1 MKNTVA
7 KINADFC
14 AGCGSC
20 IGECPANAIS
30 INENDVSYVV
40 EDECTDCGLCLDAC
54 AHGAI
59 SIG

>member
-1 MKNTVA
+1 MVV

-14 AGCGSC
+14 ACCGSC

-30 INENDVSYVV
+30 INENDVSYVI
-40 EDECTDCGLCLDAC
+40 EDECTDCGLCLDVC

-59 SIG
+59 SMG